1 MSFQKSLAENQ
12 VLCVILL
19 CFVFSTMY
27 SYSVSFV
34 GGKMA
39 SASGKGKNGGV
50 MEDQPKVVEYELVR
64 SRNLEEN
71 ERRMEVI
78 RKKELLCGKIWKQ
91 TANQKKKGM

>member
-1 MSFQKSLAENQ
+1 
-12 VLCVILL
+12 
-19 CFVFSTMY
+19 
-27 SYSVSFV
+27 
-34 GGKMA
+34 MA

-91 TANQKKKGM
+91 TANQKRKERYVASITSIFSAKKKM